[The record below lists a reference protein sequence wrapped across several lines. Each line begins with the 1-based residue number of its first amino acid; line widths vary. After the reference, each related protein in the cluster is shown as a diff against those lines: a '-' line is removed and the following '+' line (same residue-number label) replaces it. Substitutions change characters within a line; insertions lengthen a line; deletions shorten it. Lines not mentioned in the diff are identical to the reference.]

1 MTTSC
6 STGPT
11 PRVARPDHRCST
23 RRGMSSPS
31 TTAGCRATSTARSST
46 AIRASGSTASW
57 PTWQRR
63 ECTRGTDMALW
74 VDGTASTHDETSK
87 RLVSVLSSVLVGRKE
102 IFDELRDVKV
112 DLGEVV
118 QPDEFKAKTFWAGA
132 VLEIRRQGKLKD
144 LIVHV
149 AERNPPLEHELSAFL
164 TMDSSIVPND
174 AIAPASNWRAFDNP
188 VDARFVGPGLAAPI
202 FDRDDLRK
210 GLTLLRDEGFR
221 SLNITGGT
229 RTGKSFSLLLLQLV
243 CEVDKAP
250 SVLVDIEDWGTDE
263 FGDIEL
269 VSSLATQMKATLTY
283 EDVQNVPDPNT
294 RARLLLYKFRD
305 AVEPAVDKPRW
316 IIVDGL
322 DRPKVQ
328 ATPK

>member
-31 TTAGCRATSTARSST
+31 TTAGCRATSTARWST
-46 AIRASGSTASW
+46 AIRASGSTVCW
-57 PTWQRR
+57 PTWQPR
-63 ECTRGTDMALW
+63 ECNRGTDMALW

-102 IFDELRDVKV
+102 IFDELRDVDV

-149 AERNPPLEHELSAFL
+149 AQRNPPLQTELNTFL
-164 TMDSSIVPND
+164 TIDAAMIPIVTT
-174 AIAPASNWRAFDNP
+174 PANWRAFDDP
-188 VDARFVGPGLAAPI
+188 VDARFVGPGLVAPI
-202 FDRDDLRK
+202 FDRDDFRK
-210 GLTLLRDEGFR
+210 GVTLLREEGFR
-221 SLNITGGT
+221 SLNITGKP
-229 RTGKSFSLLLLQLV
+229 RTGKSFSLQLLQLV
-243 CEVDKAP
+243 CEVDK
-250 SVLVDIEDWGTDE
+250 
-263 FGDIEL
+263 
-269 VSSLATQMKATLTY
+269 
-283 EDVQNVPDPNT
+283 
-294 RARLLLYKFRD
+294 
-305 AVEPAVDKPRW
+305 
-316 IIVDGL
+316 
-322 DRPKVQ
+322 
-328 ATPK
+328 